1 MTKQDYVKIAA
12 IIKSNTMLA
21 DFKYMDN
28 VEVLDKGQFVNQL
41 CGILGNDNSRFN
53 EVAFRSACK

>member
-1 MTKQDYVKIAA
+1 MTKQDYIALAA

-41 CGILGNDNSRFN
+41 CGILGNDNPRFD
-53 EVAFRSACK
+53 EVTFRSACR